1 VLCSVRSNATFGFR
15 GQFTKLCLRRGWIIW
30 SPIACLNKLASSHR
44 TQKYFFVCLLCP
56 ERGLRNRHLCWIP
69 GIGFMEPSSLL
80 DSWHRILVSLNISFE
95 AACITVQEVGT
106 MLGERRGT
114 SLIFEKRD
122 TTLPIV
128 GEG

>member
-1 VLCSVRSNATFGFR
+1 
-15 GQFTKLCLRRGWIIW
+15 
-30 SPIACLNKLASSHR
+30 
-44 TQKYFFVCLLCP
+44 
-56 ERGLRNRHLCWIP
+56 
-69 GIGFMEPSSLL
+69 LL
-80 DSWHRILVSLNISFE
+80 DSWHRILARAPLTPGSHPSLSVHSQVHDWILVSLNVSFE
-95 AACITVQEVGT
+95 AACITVQEVGR

>member
-1 VLCSVRSNATFGFR
+1 MIMWSYTMDA
-15 GQFTKLCLRRGWIIW
+15 RGWNVEHVHDW
-30 SPIACLNKLASSHR
+30 
-44 TQKYFFVCLLCP
+44 
-56 ERGLRNRHLCWIP
+56 
-69 GIGFMEPSSLL
+69 
-80 DSWHRILVSLNISFE
+80 ILVSLNVSFE
-95 AACITVQEVGT
+95 DACIPVQEVGR